1 MRCIWGFP
9 IAYIILK
16 EQVKTQ
22 GDQLQTQGIQLQ
34 AQDAVINSSKEQVA
48 FLMRQRQCSSGLEV

>member
-1 MRCIWGFP
+1 M
-9 IAYIILK
+9 AYIILK

-22 GDQLQTQGIQLQ
+22 GNQMQTQSIQLQ

-48 FLMRQRQCSSGLEV
+48 FLVKQRQCSSGLQV